1 MKKALHEEDLKDV
14 PKHTDEVGEA
24 SEQDEQMEHL
34 MEAPASPVDEF
45 WLEPVNESTN
55 GIHDATEDEPED
67 TGVADYV
74 MERSDKEDGQPA
86 HPDIE
91 RGRQE
96 TRGMEPNEFEDNAEQ
111 GECVYGTEEDPPRRS
126 FERE

>member
-14 PKHTDEVGEA
+14 PEYTDEVGEA
-24 SEQDEQMEHL
+24 SEQDEQMEHF
-34 MEAPASPVDEF
+34 METPSSPVDEF
-45 WLEPVNESTN
+45 WFEPINESAN
-55 GIHDATEDEPED
+55 RIHDAPEDEPED
-67 TGVADYV
+67 TGVADHV
-74 MERSDKEDGQPA
+74 MEWSDKEDGQPS

-96 TRGMEPNEFEDNAEQ
+96 TRGMEPDEFKNNAEQ